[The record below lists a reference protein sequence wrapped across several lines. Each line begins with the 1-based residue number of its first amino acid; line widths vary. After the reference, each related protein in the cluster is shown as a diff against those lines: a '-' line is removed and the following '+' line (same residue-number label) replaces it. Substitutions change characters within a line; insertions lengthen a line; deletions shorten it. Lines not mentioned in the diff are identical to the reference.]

1 MNSAQ
6 IAQSFHQSHRGVIES
21 YASALKRLNV
31 QINSNKQNIADYEQ
45 SLSNNI
51 DKLSS
56 LTQTIFS
63 KIQDIHLRIKTASA
77 STEMNLKLRKKV
89 NVLINQKRYLVNGL
103 RKSIQVVNA
112 YITRIKENI
121 PSSNVNDK
129 IKLLIQKLNGMTTSS
144 TAQISTTPSVS
155 TTTSSSS
162 DTLTTSSGQPS
173 ELFDDL
179 KTPTA
184 TPAPELSEKPK
195 SIMSRIFG
203 LGGKRTRTRGRKSKG
218 SKSRKGGRRRKYT
231 SKRRVNL

>member
-21 YASALKRLNV
+21 YASVLKKLNV

-45 SLSNNI
+45 SLSNYI

-63 KIQDIHLRIKTASA
+63 KIQDIHLRINTASA

-103 RKSIQVVNA
+103 RKSIEVVNA

-144 TAQISTTPSVS
+144 TAQISTTPSAS
-155 TTTSSSS
+155 TTTSTSNPSNTS
-162 DTLTTSSGQPS
+162 NSSSGQPS

-179 KTPTA
+179 KTP
-184 TPAPELSEKPK
+184 APTLPEKPQ
-195 SIMSRIFG
+195 SVMSRIFG

-218 SKSRKGGRRRKYT
+218 SKSRKGGRRRIYT
-231 SKRRVNL
+231 SKRNRR